1 MDRTRTAPVSATE
14 EPTSAEAR
22 PGLVLVHSG
31 RARSVT
37 LASGKVGRD
46 RLAELGVID
55 DQMSRAHFTV
65 SGGAPPTVQ
74 DAESRNG
81 TFVDGERISRPTSLT
96 PGSVVRAGRSL
107 FVCVADVTPFTQH
120 PIHVADGEVRGPRM
134 AELLRLARGYATL
147 DQVLVLGP
155 TGSGK
160 EHVARA
166 FHAGQPEGAPFVA
179 LNCATIAPAIAE
191 RLLFGAK
198 RGAFTGADHDA
209 EGHVR
214 AAQGGTLFLDE
225 VAELDLGVQAK
236 LLRFLE
242 TRSYFPVGDTT
253 ARTAT
258 VRVCFATM
266 RDLASD
272 VRERRFRE
280 DLFHR
285 IATPALRLPP
295 LRERRYEIPFFI
307 EEQCRRAGGDVVPT
321 LPFLEAALL
330 REWPGNVRQLLRT
343 VDAAIVSAQLAGRA
357 ALTSEDLPAE
367 EQSPTLG
374 AEEEDDERASGGE
387 EPSDDDI
394 RLALKVSAGNVSVA
408 ARALGIHRSKL
419 RRWIDKAERAGQ
431 K

>member
-1 MDRTRTAPVSATE
+1 MDRTRTAPVSTSE
-14 EPTSAEAR
+14 ERSPGEAR

-37 LASGKVGRD
+37 IAKGNVGRD
-46 RLAELGVID
+46 RLAELGVMD

-65 SGGAPPTVQ
+65 SGAAAPAIE
-74 DAESRNG
+74 DAGSRNG
-81 TFVDGERISRPTSLT
+81 TFLDGERITARAELS

-107 FVCVADVTPFTQH
+107 FVCVTDVSPFGQIPT
-120 PIHVADGEVRGPRM
+120 HVVDGEIRGPQM
-134 AELLRLARGYATL
+134 AELLKLARGYASL
-147 DQVLVLGP
+147 EQLLVLGP
-155 TGSGK
+155 SGSGK

-166 FHAGQPEGAPFVA
+166 FHVGLPEGAPFVA
-179 LNCATIAPAIAE
+179 LNCATIAPSIAE

-198 RGAFTGADHDA
+198 RGAFTGAEQDA

-225 VAELDLGVQAK
+225 VAELDLAVQAK

-253 ARTAT
+253 ARSAT

-266 RDLASD
+266 RDLAVD

-285 IATPALRLPP
+285 ISTPALRLPP
-295 LRERRYEIPFFI
+295 LCERSYEIPFFI
-307 EEQCRRAGGDVVPT
+307 EEQCRRAGGEVTPT
-321 LPFLEAALL
+321 LSFVEAALL

-343 VDAAIVSAQLAGRA
+343 VDAAVVAARLAGRTT
-357 ALTSEDLPAE
+357 LTAEDLPVDSVKS
-367 EQSPTLG
+367 SPAGSADPGDPDG
-374 AEEEDDERASGGE
+374 AED
-387 EPSDDDI
+387 PSDDDI

-419 RRWIDKAERAGQ
+419 RRWIEKEARTNP